1 MLIESTKF
9 CSKSRMKAQPTQK
22 RVKDIGKESSQICQL
37 RIVVVL
43 NCFEDVLECQLES
56 ELMRRLA
63 FAKLIQQIAIIR
75 VVLLLLQ

>member
-1 MLIESTKF
+1 
-9 CSKSRMKAQPTQK
+9 MKAQKKKK

-37 RIVVVL
+37 SIVVVL
-43 NCFEDVLECQLES
+43 NCFEDVLESQLES